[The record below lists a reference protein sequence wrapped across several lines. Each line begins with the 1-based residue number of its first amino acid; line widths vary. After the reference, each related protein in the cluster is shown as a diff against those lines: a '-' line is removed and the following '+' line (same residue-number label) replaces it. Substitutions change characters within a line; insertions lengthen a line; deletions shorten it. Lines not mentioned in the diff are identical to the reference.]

1 MDPRGSQKVSCSMS
15 DLMVDLWNLI
25 YSIIIYPIIYILP
38 AYVANGAP
46 VIFGG
51 GMPLDMNRKFLGK
64 PIFGKHKTLRG
75 LITGIASGFIIAFLL
90 SFALS
95 YMLLIG
101 IVTSIGTHVGDLLGS
116 FIKRRLNR
124 KEGTGFAFF
133 DQYLFLIFAILL
145 AIPLDHLPSV
155 YGIIFLFIL
164 TGLLH
169 RSTNKMAHKA
179 KLKEVPW

>member
-1 MDPRGSQKVSCSMS
+1 MPKGNYPARE
-15 DLMVDLWNLI
+15 LMVDLWNI
-25 YSIIIYPIIYILP
+25 FYTIIIYPIIYIFP

-51 GMPLDMNRKFLGK
+51 GMPLDMDRKFGGK
-64 PIFGKHKTLRG
+64 PIFGKHKTLLG
-75 LITGIASGFIIAFLL
+75 LITGLASGFIIAFFI

-95 YMLLIG
+95 YMLIIG
-101 IVTSIGTHVGDLLGS
+101 IVTSIGTHFGDLLGS
-116 FIKRRLNR
+116 FIKRRLNK
-124 KEGTGFAFF
+124 KEGTEFAFF
-133 DQYLFLIFAILL
+133 DQYLFLIFAILF
-145 AIPLDHLPSV
+145 AIPLGHLPST

-169 RSTNKMAHKA
+169 RSTNKVAHKA